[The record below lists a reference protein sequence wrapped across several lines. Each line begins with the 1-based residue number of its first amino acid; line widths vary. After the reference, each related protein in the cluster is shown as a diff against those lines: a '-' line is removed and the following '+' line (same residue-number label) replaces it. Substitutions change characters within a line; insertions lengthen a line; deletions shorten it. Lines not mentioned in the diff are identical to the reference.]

1 MVRRFR
7 CSTLRPEIES
17 EHARILKDKE
27 QPTSTRYTNDSIGVR
42 IHLQKLQDLFHIL
55 KLLLLADVIR
65 LPKENAETKGF
76 SNGAGLEVE
85 ILLLDITSLSLERDV
100 SLLTVNEH
108 LTSNYTHSNTGG
120 QDVKQRG
127 FTGTRY
133 TLYSG

>member
-1 MVRRFR
+1 M
-7 CSTLRPEIES
+7 
-17 EHARILKDKE
+17 
-27 QPTSTRYTNDSIGVR
+27 
-42 IHLQKLQDLFHIL
+42 
-55 KLLLLADVIR
+55 IR
-65 LPKENAETKGF
+65 LPKENTETKGF

-85 ILLLDITSLSLERDV
+85 VLLLNITSLSLERDV

-108 LTSNYTHSNTGG
+108 LTSNYTHCNTGG